1 MNIHE
6 QGSIWH
12 ARVSNKDSVQKPAII
27 LRACICV
34 PAPHVTVQDVQLV
47 QSEYTHSLAFTVTGV
62 IVVNIGVGVLVLE
75 SGVVGVIQAK
85 IPIVT
90 CDRKKMDVIIFSSD
104 IKLKLES

>member
-1 MNIHE
+1 
-6 QGSIWH
+6 
-12 ARVSNKDSVQKPAII
+12 
-27 LRACICV
+27 
-34 PAPHVTVQDVQLV
+34 
-47 QSEYTHSLAFTVTGV
+47 
-62 IVVNIGVGVLVLE
+62 VNIGVGVLVLE